1 MLFPDKLFTYRE
13 SVLSKFPAV
22 LDVIKTQPI
31 KVKDLYMAVNKDV
44 SGTAEFMDVLDCLY
58 ALGKINYDTQEEV
71 LRYVERDSM

>member
-22 LDVIKTQPI
+22 LDVIKTHPI

-71 LRYVERDSM
+71 LRYVE

>member
-13 SVLSKFPAV
+13 SVLSKFPVV
-22 LDVIKTQPI
+22 LDVIKTHPI

-71 LRYVERDSM
+71 LRYVE

>member
-71 LRYVERDSM
+71 LRYVE